1 MDKNCIFLTNPAEV
15 AGYVALERRGIGFL
29 PVAATK
35 SVETLLHD
43 KAIDCATPEGHFPE
57 SMQEEVLDRI
67 LRQIQLIAKI
77 LESLQVSPGRRACIS
92 LQLLFALSAFESR
105 IAVANSLCCNPH
117 ELVGA
122 KPLPLAFPVFSAKMI
137 APMTGGRARAET
149 PFLPLLN
156 GFGTA
161 WLLDMRANNA
171 RTAPAPGLPR
181 HIRLTAASNCSYAK
195 ALAKNTVQGVRAML
209 QDTKAARAVILPGK
223 PVPSVAIEA
232 ALRPAIFA
240 MTGDLKQAGALAAYA
255 TLLLAG
261 IEADSAAAEQ
271 LLDRHGKHLRL
282 VVLDSPANTLEA
294 ALAEASRHRCIPV
307 IEESHGAIVVHGG
320 GNRQQAAAMLA
331 GGGYNWI
338 PDADWLVP
346 RSPLQAIGA
355 PPSKRMLKVNRMV
368 AAYPQSAVTACFK
381 ILFAPN
387 FVRWNLAIPAL
398 TATCFDIHAIAGH
411 MVSVLARRP
420 DLEMDMRI
428 KLTTRDAPSAHE
440 TEIDRGLLPRDLE
453 RFYSAAKNIRNA
465 SALSWP
471 RLLSDCDLVVTEG
484 VTSVMFEALEHR
496 KPVLLMNRC
505 AKRVPSLPAWRL
517 DALQKPAG
525 RNAVYASSC
534 EEDTGALLDAIIQR
548 HHGKPLLDGELR
560 QHCWVDEPKTGKH
573 YLHSA
578 VGLLRQPNA

>member
-15 AGYVALERRGIGFL
+15 ASYVALERRGIGFL

-35 SVETLLHD
+35 SVETLLRD
-43 KAIDCATPEGHFPE
+43 KAIDCATPEGHFSE
-57 SMQEEVLDRI
+57 SMQEEVLDRV

-77 LESLQVSPGRRACIS
+77 LESLQVPPGRQACIS

-105 IAVANSLCCNPH
+105 IAVANSLCCNAH
-117 ELVGA
+117 ELVEA
-122 KPLPLAFPVFSAKMI
+122 KPLPLAFPVFSAKLI
-137 APMTGGRARAET
+137 SPMTGGRARAET

-161 WLLDMRANNA
+161 CLLDMRANKA
-171 RTAPAPGLPR
+171 RTAPMPGLPR
-181 HIRLTAASNCSYAK
+181 HIRLTAARNCSYTK

-209 QDTKAARAVILPGK
+209 QNTQAARAVILPGK
-223 PVPSVAIEA
+223 PIPSVAIEA

-240 MTGDLKQAGALAAYA
+240 LTGNLKQAGALAAYA
-255 TLLLAG
+255 TLLLAV
-261 IEADSAAAEQ
+261 IEADSLAAGL
-271 LLDRHGKHLRL
+271 LLDRYGKHLRL
-282 VVLDSPANTLEA
+282 VVLDSPANTLEV
-294 ALAEASRHRCIPV
+294 ALAEASRRRCIAV
-307 IEESHGAIVVHGG
+307 IEESHGAIVVYGG
-320 GNRQQAAAMLA
+320 GNRQQAAAILA

-346 RSPLQAIGA
+346 RSPLQTAGA
-355 PPSKRMLKVNRMV
+355 PPKRLLKVNRMV
-368 AAYPQSAVTACFK
+368 AAYPRSAVTAGFK

-387 FVRWNLAIPAL
+387 FVRWNIAIPAL

-428 KLTTRDAPSAHE
+428 KLTTKDAPSAHE
-440 TEIDRGLLPRDLE
+440 MEIDRGLLPRDLE
-453 RFYSAAKNIRNA
+453 RFFSAAKNIRNA

-496 KPVLLMNRC
+496 KPVLLMNRS

-517 DALQKPAG
+517 DELQKSTG

-534 EEDTGALLDAIIQR
+534 EEDTEALLDAIIQR

-578 VGLLRQPNA
+578 LGLLRQPNA